1 MKKAYKKA
9 AYPFARFTGPRV
21 GSLINRVGSNSQ
33 SNDFSQ
39 IFHAFSN
46 SIGVNRNE
54 RETEV
59 ILFNIS
65 ARVENFAGNVGDF
78 LSQGAFN
85 HFGGIHTLG

>member
-59 ILFNIS
+59 ILFNIG
-65 ARVENFAGNVGDF
+65 ARVENFADRKSTRLNSSHEFV
-78 LSQGAFN
+78 SRMPSSA
-85 HFGGIHTLG
+85 